1 VPDTKSTVAL
11 LVQAADYMME
21 TTLSE
26 DEGTGSQEPPASQEG
41 YGSQEDRNRTKAA
54 GFDAHL
60 VKPVGLDLLIAVLNE
75 ARERHEAS
83 SSA

>member
-1 VPDTKSTVAL
+1 L

-41 YGSQEDRNRTKAA
+41 YGSQEEEGA
-54 GFDAHL
+54 GS
-60 VKPVGLDLLIAVLNE
+60 E
-75 ARERHEAS
+75 EEEEEAS
-83 SSA
+83 R

>member
-1 VPDTKSTVAL
+1 MPDTKSTVAL

-41 YGSQEDRNRTKAA
+41 YGSQEEEGA
-54 GFDAHL
+54 GS
-60 VKPVGLDLLIAVLNE
+60 E
-75 ARERHEAS
+75 EEEEEAS
-83 SSA
+83 R